1 MKTTYPFVLVDIE
14 TNKYLTKNDSGNKLT
29 GDFIKKT
36 LNKKKRRGK
45 SRELKKKRKMS
56 PQQALSP
63 CPHIRSCVVHHVT
76 VVAPGI

>member
-45 SRELKKKRKMS
+45 SRELKKRVKCHLNK
-56 PQQALSP
+56 LFLHV
-63 CPHIRSCVVHHVT
+63 HIFG
-76 VVAPGI
+76 VAWFIT